1 MELNPGH
8 TAWMLTASALVL
20 LMTPGLAFFYG
31 GLVRARNVISTLMY
45 SFMAMAVVSIVWVL
59 WGYSLAFGEGS
70 AFIGDLSF
78 FGLSGIDVNDLE
90 DNGIPTLLFVIF
102 QMMFAIITPALITGA
117 FVERFKFT
125 TYLVF
130 LVVWVTIVY
139 APVAHWVWAS
149 EGWLFKDGA
158 LDFAGGTVVH
168 INAGMAAVAAALLV
182 GKRRDPGAEPHNV
195 PYVILGAALLW
206 FGWFGF
212 NAGSGLAANGQDVNA
227 FLVTNTAAA
236 AAALTWG
243 VISQIQTGRMSAV
256 GVASGAVAGLVAITP
271 ASGFVGVYGA
281 LAIGAGAGL
290 LCYIAV
296 YLRTRVQVDDALEV
310 FAIHGVGGIWG
321 AIATGIFAVAAIGGT
336 AGLIDGNAW
345 TACHPGDR
353 DRRHHGLLIRRHAR
367 HPQGARP
374 HPRTR
379 DQGRQRRRGHWPGPL
394 RSRREG
400 IRQRRRRLNTE
411 LCGISTKMNDTNP
424 LSRRGRGLEPAPY
437 SIRG

>member
-1 MELNPGH
+1 MDSGH
-8 TAWMLTASALVL
+8 TAWMMTASALVL

-45 SFMAMAVVSIVWVL
+45 SFISMAVVSIVWVL

-70 AFIGDLSF
+70 AIIGDLSL
-78 FGLSGIDVNDLE
+78 FGLSGIGIDQVE
-90 DNGIPTLLFVIF
+90 DSGIPTLLFVIF

-139 APVAHWVWAS
+139 APVAHWVWAP

-195 PYVILGAALLW
+195 PYVVLGAALLW

-212 NAGSGLAANGQDVNA
+212 NAGSGLAANGVDVNA

-243 VISQIQTGRMSAV
+243 VISQVQTGRMSAV

-281 LAIGAGAGL
+281 LAIGAGAGV

-296 YLRTRVQVDDALEV
+296 YLRTKIQIDDALEV
-310 FAIHGVGGIWG
+310 FAVHGVGGIWG

-336 AGLIDGNAW
+336 AGAIDGNAGQLV
-345 TACHPGDR
+345 TQVLAVVATMAYSFIVTLVILKVLDLIPGLGLRVSPEAEDVGL
-353 DRRHHGLLIRRHAR
+353 DLSAHGERAFVSD
-367 HPQGARP
+367 GA
-374 HPRTR
+374 
-379 DQGRQRRRGHWPGPL
+379 D
-394 RSRREG
+394 
-400 IRQRRRRLNTE
+400 
-411 LCGISTKMNDTNP
+411 
-424 LSRRGRGLEPAPY
+424 
-437 SIRG
+437 

>member
-1 MELNPGH
+1 MELDSGH

-70 AFIGDLSF
+70 AFIGDLSY
-78 FGLSGIDVNDLE
+78 FGLSGIDINDLE

-125 TYLVF
+125 TYLIF
-130 LVVWVTIVY
+130 LVIWVTIVY
-139 APVAHWVWAS
+139 APVAHWVWGG
-149 EGWLFKDGA
+149 GWIGDFGDGA

-168 INAGMAAVAAALLV
+168 INAGVAAVAAAWLI

-212 NAGSGLAANGQDVNA
+212 NAGSGLAADGLDVNA

-243 VISQIQTGRMSAV
+243 VISQIQTRRMSAV

-271 ASGFVGVYGA
+271 ASGYVGVYGA

-296 YLRTRVQVDDALEV
+296 YLRTKVEIDDALEV
-310 FAIHGVGGIWG
+310 FAIHGIGGIWG

-336 AGLIDGNAW
+336 AGLIDGNAGQMV
-345 TACHPGDR
+345 TQVVAIVATMVYSFVVTLIILKVLDLIPG
-353 DRRHHGLLIRRHAR
+353 L
-367 HPQGARP
+367 
-374 HPRTR
+374 
-379 DQGRQRRRGHWPGPL
+379 
-394 RSRREG
+394 G
-400 IRQRRRRLNTE
+400 IRVSNEDEDIGL
-411 LCGISTKMNDTNP
+411 D
-424 LSRRGRGLEPAPY
+424 LSAHGERAFVSDGAD
-437 SIRG
+437 